1 LTTQDKLGKKPN
13 ILIIM
18 VDQLRYD
25 CLGYSGLTPILTPH
39 IDRLA
44 SGGMWFN
51 RAYNHIPVCGPAR
64 QSFVC
69 GQRAETFGGLWN
81 FSLGLKISALEP
93 TSYSWARSLQ
103 EAGYRN
109 GYIGKWDV
117 HPTYDPT
124 CYGYDEFVPSD
135 EKYRNWLKDCYPEPV
150 YSNGY
155 FGETDFLPLEQ
166 TRSHQTAEMAA
177 VLMNQLSEFGSPWQ
191 LQVNFQEPHLPC
203 RPAAAFAELYAP
215 ENIPK
220 WGSFSE
226 TFADKP
232 YIQEQQ
238 LKNWQIENF
247 AWEDWAPI
255 VARYYA
261 IVSQMDDAVG
271 LLLKEL
277 DTLGESDDTVVM
289 FTSDHGDLCGGHRM
303 MDKHYVMYE
312 DVVKVPLIIRWPGI
326 IPAGSRCDEFVLSLL
341 DLPPTLLE
349 ISGST
354 LPPDHRFHGESL
366 IPLIRG
372 IQSTEWRN
380 EVVATYNGQQFGL
393 YTQRMIRNR
402 EWKYVWNTTDVD
414 ELYDMINDPH
424 ELRNVIEHPANKSVV
439 KELRKKLYNILLHD
453 GDGLVHNSWMRD
465 QLLEGR
471 KK

>member
-1 LTTQDKLGKKPN
+1 MTKQAKQPN

-25 CLGYSGLTPILTPH
+25 CLGYSGLAPVATPH
-39 IDRLA
+39 IDGLA

-51 RAYNHIPVCGPAR
+51 CAYSHIPVCGPAR
-64 QSFVC
+64 QSFAC
-69 GQRAETFGGLWN
+69 GRRAEAFGGLWN

-93 TSYSWARSLQ
+93 TAYSWARSLQ
-103 EAGYRN
+103 KAGYRN

-124 CYGYDEFVPSD
+124 FYGYDEFVPSD
-135 EKYRNWLKDCYPEPV
+135 ERYRAWLKVRYPELV

-155 FGETDFLPLEQ
+155 FGEIDPLPLAD

-177 VLMNQLSEFGSPWQ
+177 ALMKQLSECGSPWQ
-191 LQVNFQEPHLPC
+191 LRVNFQEPHLPC
-203 RPAAAFAELYAP
+203 RPTAEFAERYAP
-215 ENIPK
+215 ESIPK

-238 LKNWQIENF
+238 LRNWQIENF

-261 IVSQMDDAVG
+261 IISQLDDAIG
-271 LLLKEL
+271 RLLKEL
-277 DTLGESDDTVVM
+277 DSLGKSEDTVVI
-289 FTSDHGDLCGGHRM
+289 FTSDHGDMCGGHRM

-312 DVVKVPLIIRWPGI
+312 DVVKVPLIIRWPSV
-326 IPAGSRCDEFVLSLL
+326 IPADSRCDDFVHSLL

-349 ISGST
+349 IGGST
-354 LPPDHRFHGESL
+354 LTADYQFHGESL
-366 IPLIRG
+366 MPLIRG
-372 IQSTEWRN
+372 TQPAQWRN
-380 EVVATYNGQQFGL
+380 EVIATYNGQQFGL
-393 YTQRMIRNR
+393 YTQRMIRNK
-402 EWKYVWNTTDVD
+402 EWKYVWNCTDVD

-424 ELRNVIEHPANKSVV
+424 ELRNVIRHPANKSIVQ
-439 KELRKKLYNILLHD
+439 ELRKRLYDTLFRE